1 MPRLTPELERL
12 ATARPQATRRT
23 ASLVGADQR
32 RALLAGIMADEHEIS
47 RPRRATAIGLLRA
60 AFRAKTDQVPAQP
73 VPPPHLPA
81 WRRWLAPAVSAVLVV
96 ALIAGLAALSQ
107 AGHRA
112 PAPNPPQQGA
122 TQSGAGIPGYYVAL
136 TFTGNGQCC
145 EPGEDPAPQTRA
157 VVRNTATGAVV
168 AAITPPEPYFTFTG
182 VTGSADDRTFV
193 LAAQKPAR
201 LPLDALPAT
210 RLFLLRIN
218 PASRSR
224 AGRARL
230 TPLPIPLP
238 AGDGVSDLALSPNG
252 ASLAAAITPN
262 VTDEA
267 VLHIFNLSTGADRT
281 WTGEGVGTG
290 TGPGLQGSLSWTA
303 DSQNLAFIW
312 NGISGQGVRLLNTT
326 LAGSNLLA
334 NSHLVVPSASTSS
347 FPYWRQ
353 ALITPDGNTII
364 AVLEV
369 PTNPVT
375 QKLAEFSAQTGKL
388 LRVLND
394 IRLYNDYEQ
403 VQWTSATGQVLIA
416 TGTRHSSNPLN
427 APFFEGAAGI
437 LSGGH
442 FTALRWSDK
451 TYATAW

>member
-1 MPRLTPELERL
+1 LPRLTPELKRL
-12 ATARPQATRRT
+12 ATARPQAARRT

-32 RALLAGIMADEHEIS
+32 RALLAGIMADEREIN
-47 RPRRATAIGLLRA
+47 RPRRAMAIDLLRA
-60 AFRAKTDQVPAQP
+60 PFRAKTDEVPAEP
-73 VPPPHLPA
+73 VPPHLPA

-96 ALIAGLAALSQ
+96 ALIAGLAALSH

-112 PAPNPPQQGA
+112 PAPNPHQQGA

-145 EPGEDPAPQTRA
+145 EPGEDPAPQTQA

-168 AAITPPEPYFTFTG
+168 AAITPPKPYFTFTG

-193 LAAQKPAR
+193 LAAQKPAH
-201 LPLDALPAT
+201 LPLDAFPAT
-210 RLFLLRIN
+210 RFFLLRIN

-224 AGRARL
+224 AGLARL

-262 VTDEA
+262 VANEA
-267 VLHIFNLSTGADRT
+267 VLHIFKLSTGADRT
-281 WTGEGVGTG
+281 WTPEGIGTG
-290 TGPGLQGSLSWTA
+290 TGPGMQGSLSWTA
-303 DSQNLAFIW
+303 DSRNLAFIW
-312 NGISGQGVRLLNTT
+312 SGTSGQGVRLLNTT

-353 ALITPDGNTII
+353 ALITPDGHAII

-369 PTNPVT
+369 PTNPVS
-375 QKLAEFSAQTGKL
+375 QKLAEFSAQTGKV

-394 IRLYNDYEQ
+394 IRVWNDYEQ
-403 VQWTSATGQVLIA
+403 VQWTSGTGQVLIA

-437 LSGGH
+437 LTGDH
-442 FTALRWSDK
+442 FTAFRWSDK